1 MECDITFEKPVL
13 KDMEEIARLLSSP
26 AFYDENTHQLNFA
39 AFNLR
44 RFTNGEVESY
54 VSLSRLSFIDQK
66 HLNKK
71 GKYVFKKTESHYVG
85 YALFTPSYLANLHD
99 RLRIYPVKAGL
110 NDHCGMFFLGK
121 DKKIVRD
128 DLTIRPYT
136 LKTLRSLCDLL
147 QDRVVLK

>member
-13 KDMEEIARLLSSP
+13 EDTEEIARLLSSP
-26 AFYDENTHQLNFA
+26 VFYDANTHQLNFA

-54 VSLSRLSFIDQK
+54 VSLSRMSFIDQK

-85 YALFTPSYLANLHD
+85 YALL
-99 RLRIYPVKAGL
+99 
-110 NDHCGMFFLGK
+110 
-121 DKKIVRD
+121 
-128 DLTIRPYT
+128 
-136 LKTLRSLCDLL
+136 
-147 QDRVVLK
+147 